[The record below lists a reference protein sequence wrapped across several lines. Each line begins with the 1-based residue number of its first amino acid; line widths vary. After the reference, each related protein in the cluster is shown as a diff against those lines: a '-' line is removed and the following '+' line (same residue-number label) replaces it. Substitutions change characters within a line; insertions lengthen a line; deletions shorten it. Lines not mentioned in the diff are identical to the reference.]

1 MGMSCFNMKENSKY
15 TAKLVQM
22 TRKIDTDR
30 HIPRHIL
37 RVFEIFEREGAQV
50 YLVGG
55 TVREILRGCVENLN
69 DFDFATPTSADETSK
84 ILRKARIRPIPL
96 GKDFGTIGAILEET
110 KVDITTFR
118 RSEEYKSRSRHPRVE
133 FGGTIEE
140 DLRRRDFCMNA
151 IAMTGAGELIDPFDG
166 AGDIEKDLISVPAD
180 PSKIFGDDP
189 LRLLRAAR
197 FVSQLGY
204 TVDPKVAAVA
214 RRMAFT
220 ITSVSRE
227 RWKMEMDKLL
237 MGDDVDRGLQYLY
250 DSNLLTF
257 MMPELTVLEGFA
269 QNDEYHH
276 KDVWEHTKRALKAS
290 VRRLDVR
297 WALLLHDIGKPYTK
311 SIQDGRVHF
320 YHHEVV
326 GETIAGSIMFRLR
339 FSNEQRKKV
348 STLIFN
354 HMRPNMYDGDWN
366 DSAVRR
372 LAKNLRGH
380 VFDLIDLSRADITSM
395 RPETVRCGLARLEE
409 LRERVE
415 RVLNE
420 DAKKPPLPKG
430 MGAAIMERFG
440 IAEGPEIGARMAR
453 LNKAIDEGGLEAGQD
468 FEYYLSFLDEPE

>member
-1 MGMSCFNMKENSKY
+1 M
-15 TAKLVQM
+15 AP
-22 TRKIDTDR
+22 KIDADR
-30 HIPRHIL
+30 HIPRHIR
-37 RVFEIFEREGAQV
+37 RVFEIFEREGARV

-55 TVREILRGCVENLN
+55 TVREILRGRVENLN

-140 DLRRRDFCMNA
+140 DLQRRDFCMNA
-151 IAMTGAGELIDPFDG
+151 IAMTSTGETIDPFDG
-166 AGDIEKDLISVPAD
+166 AGDIEKERISVPAD
-180 PSKIFGDDP
+180 PAKIFGDDP

-214 RRMAFT
+214 RKTAFT

-250 DSNLLTF
+250 DSDLLSF

-290 VRRLDVR
+290 AARPDVR
-297 WALLLHDIGKPYTK
+297 WALLFHDIGKPYTK
-311 SIQDGRVHF
+311 TIESGRVHF

-326 GETIAGSIMFRLR
+326 GEIIARSIMFRLR

-354 HMRPNMYDGDWN
+354 HMRPNMYGDDWN

-395 RPETVRCGLARLEE
+395 RPETVRRGLERLDG
-409 LRERVE
+409 LKERVE
-415 RVLNE
+415 RVLAE
-420 DAKKPPLPKG
+420 DGKKPPLPKG
-430 MGAAIMERFG
+430 MGGAIMERFG
-440 IAEGPEIGARMAR
+440 IGEGPEVGAHVAS
-453 LNKAIDEGGLEAGQD
+453 LNKAIDEGELDAGQE
-468 FEYYLSFLDEPE
+468 FEYYLEFLEKSE

>member
-1 MGMSCFNMKENSKY
+1 MAQN
-15 TAKLVQM
+15 
-22 TRKIDTDR
+22 IDTNR
-30 HIPRHIL
+30 IIPRHIL
-37 RVFEIFEREGAQV
+37 RVFDIFEREGAQI

-55 TVREILRGCVENLN
+55 TVREILRGRVENLN
-69 DFDFATPTSADETSK
+69 DFDFATPTSADETAK

-96 GKDFGTIGAILEET
+96 GKDFGTIGANLEDT

-118 RSEEYKSRSRHPRVE
+118 RSEAYKSRSRHPRVE

-151 IAMTGAGELIDPFDG
+151 IAMTGDGTLIDPFDG
-166 AGDIEKDLISVPAD
+166 AGDIENSLISVPSD
-180 PSKIFGDDP
+180 PAKIFGDDP

-204 TVDPKVAAVA
+204 SVDPKVATVA

-237 MGDDVDRGLQYLY
+237 MGEDVDKGLQYLY
-250 DSNLLTF
+250 DSSLLTF
-257 MMPELTVLEGFA
+257 MIPELTTLEGFA

-297 WALLLHDIGKPYTK
+297 WALLMHDIGKPYTK
-311 SIQDGRVHF
+311 TIQDGRVHF

-326 GETIAGSIMFRLR
+326 GEIIARSVMFRLR

-354 HMRPNMYDGDWN
+354 HMRPNTYGGDWN
-366 DSAVRR
+366 DSAIRR

-380 VFDLIDLSRADITSM
+380 VFDLIDVSRADITSM
-395 RPETVRCGLARLEE
+395 RPETVRRGLARLDE
-409 LRERVE
+409 LRGRVE
-415 RVLNE
+415 SVLTE
-420 DAKKPPLPKG
+420 DSKKPPLPKG

-440 IAEGPEIGARMAR
+440 IAEGPEIGAHIAR
-453 LNKAIDEGGLEAGQD
+453 LNKGIDEGALEAGQD
-468 FEYYLSFLDEPE
+468 FEYYLAYLDESE